1 MFLKEDDIT
10 RVAAE
15 VDQILTN
22 YLKIHDDIFKASIR
36 KIIPIPG
43 IFKKIDYKDHNRL
56 LNDLLTKLNKAHLD
70 LKNIKNLL
78 LEKLEELT
86 FINIFIEYVIA
97 LSNSMCKLRDICKKF
112 QEKID
117 GERTYSM
124 GEYDRDVNIYKES
137 TENYFSVGKQLNK
150 YFNK

>member
-1 MFLKEDDIT
+1 MFLKENDII

-22 YLKIHDDIFKASIR
+22 YLKIHDNIFKASIR

-43 IFKKIDYKDHNRL
+43 IFKKIDYKDHNRF
-56 LNDLLTKLNKAHLD
+56 LNDLLTKLNKANLG
-70 LKNIKNLL
+70 LENIKILV
-78 LEKLEELT
+78 LEKPEELT
-86 FINIFIEYVIA
+86 FINIFIEYVTA
-97 LSNSMCKLRDICKKF
+97 LSNSMGKLRDICNKF

-117 GERTYSM
+117 GERDYSM
-124 GEYDRDVNIYKES
+124 SEYNRDVSIYEES
-137 TENYFSVGKQLNK
+137 SEIYFNVGKQLNK